1 MPVVARHSHCVSI
14 SNEILMYFRG
24 KKKSAQDVYISD
36 PIDTDKEGHSLTLM
50 DIMAEDDDMLE
61 SVDLRINSEKLHDFI
76 NTLLEEREKQIISM
90 RYGILGFTPHTQ
102 REVAKKMQ
110 ISRSYVSRIEKRAL
124 EKLRLAFGRRY

>member
-1 MPVVARHSHCVSI
+1 
-14 SNEILMYFRG
+14 MYFRG

-124 EKLRLAFGRRY
+124 EKLRMAFGRRY